1 MVRRQAVYV
10 EITTD
15 VEDDYEALEHVKAL
29 LNPLINEGRINH
41 FHIMNQRQVLEFD

>member
-1 MVRRQAVYV
+1 MNRRQAVYV

-29 LNPLINEGRINH
+29 LNPLIREGKINH
-41 FHIMNQRQVLEFD
+41 FHITSQRKVLEFD